1 MLALWITIL
10 VAALAIALVVIIAL
24 DPGPTPS
31 DVAIAYEEAWDRLDF
46 DTLWTLSGTE
56 LRDQRT
62 RADFLRAKGDGATG
76 RSALAELANQVEV
89 DDELVGSDLAVV
101 HTRLRLRDGASVRNQ
116 VELAFRDGAW
126 KVIGYHLEGAPPG
139 GSPN

>member
-1 MLALWITIL
+1 VLALGITIL
-10 VAALAIALVVIIAL
+10 VAALAITLVVIVAL

-46 DTLWTLSGTE
+46 VTLWTLSGTE
-56 LRDQRT
+56 LRDDRT
-62 RADFLRAKGDGATG
+62 RADFLRAKGEAYAG
-76 RSALAELANQVEV
+76 RSTLAELANQVEV
-89 DDELVGSDLAVV
+89 DDELVGSELAVV
-101 HTRLRLRDGASVRNQ
+101 HTRLQLRDGASVRNQ

-126 KVIGYHLEGAPPG
+126 KVIGYRLEGEPPA